1 MNLLTAE
8 EETLYR
14 VRLLYDDAIG
24 ALEKITTQDKEG
36 LEQLEQTKSVVNLRG
51 AYEEARDFLNE
62 RLGEDMKKWAHF
74 FVDFTTRVKLIRV
87 LTPSQA
93 GALRVFETIN
103 ATGVGLTPMDLLKNL
118 LFRKVKPSDFQKVTA
133 DWKELTEEIA
143 KASETNPL
151 RFLRYFVLSRFDTKT
166 PKPLPEDA
174 LYRWLSDNA
183 KTVGIEEKPLAFL
196 KDLLSDARAYRQLSE
211 AKDAKGN
218 TNRFLQNIQVLSG
231 RAKQH
236 FIILLAGQ
244 RLEPA
249 LFDRLCQ
256 VLENLFFTFIVT
268 KEATKAFEVVFYK
281 AAEPIRNLHPGDAAG
296 LEMLIE
302 KFLQNEINDRA
313 ATLQFTL
320 ETMRLGR
327 LQKNR
332 LRYLMA
338 KLTQYVDENAWGTSV
353 NTDLSKYLDKK
364 VHVEHI
370 LPNTPTEALK
380 AEFDRPLEYDDYKER
395 LGNLALLEMSIN
407 TSIQQNFFTFKA
419 TEYQKSNFILTK
431 TIGTPFQVGVNT
443 QPNRA
448 TAELK
453 SWKKWDSEAIKD
465 RQDVLVKLAW
475 QIWGITVPLKP
486 KEQAAAV
493 NNTEAKN

>member
-1 MNLLTAE
+1 
-8 EETLYR
+8 
-14 VRLLYDDAIG
+14 
-24 ALEKITTQDKEG
+24 
-36 LEQLEQTKSVVNLRG
+36 
-51 AYEEARDFLNE
+51 
-62 RLGEDMKKWAHF
+62 
-74 FVDFTTRVKLIRV
+74 
-87 LTPSQA
+87 
-93 GALRVFETIN
+93 
-103 ATGVGLTPMDLLKNL
+103 
-118 LFRKVKPSDFQKVTA
+118 
-133 DWKELTEEIA
+133 
-143 KASETNPL
+143 
-151 RFLRYFVLSRFDTKT
+151 
-166 PKPLPEDA
+166 
-174 LYRWLSDNA
+174 
-183 KTVGIEEKPLAFL
+183 
-196 KDLLSDARAYRQLSE
+196 
-211 AKDAKGN
+211 
-218 TNRFLQNIQVLSG
+218 
-231 RAKQH
+231 
-236 FIILLAGQ
+236 
-244 RLEPA
+244 
-249 LFDRLCQ
+249 
-256 VLENLFFTFIVT
+256 
-268 KEATKAFEVVFYK
+268 
-281 AAEPIRNLHPGDAAG
+281 
-296 LEMLIE
+296 
-302 KFLQNEINDRA
+302 
-313 ATLQFTL
+313 
-320 ETMRLGR
+320 
-327 LQKNR
+327 
-332 LRYLMA
+332 MA